1 MKNFALMMLAIF
13 ALAACSS
20 KDEPIQPKP
29 TPKTEKTEQ
38 PSTDKPQ
45 GSKPSSSEDDDKKP
59 EGDQPK
65 APEDAKE
72 PANNDPAKDE
82 PGQDEGQPNNPDQSG
97 NQSDDTTGQ
106 QNPSEDQKD
115 LDKTTKARRAKA
127 QWRGSESVIYNDAT
141 LEEVLLGSKEISTM
155 SETIKQYLT
164 FTSSSHD
171 GRSYSFTDQEV
182 KDLKIIDLKISDRS
196 TSSRTISFR
205 IDYNGVKSTDQ
216 ISLPLNMTE
225 YYTSKVTINAT
236 EAGKYYLGGVVHNI
250 GVFYSTFISYDSSK
264 YSVTLQEESKQ
275 ADEYANMLDFVVKV
289 EKGNSDEILAKVP
302 IKVRGFR
309 PLSDLNGRLQIY
321 STHGMEELLKERAN
335 RYENS
340 LKERLALGIQS
351 WIKKAT
357 FSIKGKSGQID
368 WNGEDLVGDN
378 NADVRDI
385 YLKNPKFEVVSA
397 ERKENKLD
405 LKIKLTNVSDV
416 QVGALLSLSI
426 KL

>member
-45 GSKPSSSEDDDKKP
+45 GSKPNSSEDDDKKP

-82 PGQDEGQPNNPDQSG
+82 PGQDEGQPNDPDQSG

-106 QNPSEDQKD
+106 QKPSEDQKD
-115 LDKTTKARRAKA
+115 LDKTTKGLRAKA
-127 QWRGSESVIYNDAT
+127 QWRNSESVIYKDAT

-155 SETIKQYLT
+155 SETIKKYLT
-164 FTSSSHD
+164 FTSSSHE
-171 GRSYSFTDQEV
+171 GKPYSFTGQEV
-182 KDLKIIDLKISDRS
+182 NDLKIVDLKISEPS

-236 EAGKYYLGGVVHNI
+236 EAGKYYLGGVAHNI
-250 GVFYSTFISYDSSK
+250 GVFYSRFLEYNTEK
-264 YSVTLQEESKQ
+264 YALSVSGNQ
-275 ADEYANMLDFVVKV
+275 ADEHNQSLSLQLTIK
-289 EKGNSDEILAKVP
+289 KHGSDETLATLTKTLT
-302 IKVRGFR
+302 GFR
-309 PLSDLNGRLQIY
+309 PLSSLNGSLQVF
-321 STHGMEELLKERAN
+321 STHDMEELLKERVGKKM
-335 RYENS
+335 YENN
-340 LKERLALGIQS
+340 LKEGLASGIQN
-351 WIKKAT
+351 WIKKAK
-357 FSIKGKSGQID
+357 FSIKDKSGQIE
-368 WNGEDLVGDN
+368 WNGENLVGDN
-378 NADVRDI
+378 NDAVRDI

-397 ERKENKLD
+397 ERKDNKLE
-405 LKIKLTNVSDV
+405 LKIKLTNASDV

-426 KL
+426 DL

>member
-1 MKNFALMMLAIF
+1 MTQMKKITWMMLM
-13 ALAACSS
+13 ALTLGACSS

-45 GSKPSSSEDDDKKP
+45 GSKPNSSEDDDKKP

-82 PGQDEGQPNNPDQSG
+82 PGQDEGQPNDPDQSG

-106 QNPSEDQKD
+106 QKPSEDQKD
-115 LDKTTKARRAKA
+115 LDKTTKGLRAKA
-127 QWRGSESVIYNDAT
+127 QWRDSESVIYKDAT
-141 LEEVLLGSKEISTM
+141 LEEVLLGSKDISTM

-171 GRSYSFTDQEV
+171 GKPYSFTGQEV
-182 KDLKIIDLKISDRS
+182 NDLKIVDLKISERS

-236 EAGKYYLGGVVHNI
+236 EAGKYYLGGIAHNI
-250 GVFYSTFISYDSSK
+250 GVFYSRFLEYNTEK
-264 YSVTLQEESKQ
+264 YALSVDGNQPDEHNQSLSLQLTIK
-275 ADEYANMLDFVVKV
+275 KH
-289 EKGNSDEILAKVP
+289 GSDETLATLTKTLT
-302 IKVRGFR
+302 GFR
-309 PLSDLNGRLQIY
+309 PLSNLNGSLQSSPSHDLVI
-321 STHGMEELLKERAN
+321 ELKGKVNGYKAM
-335 RYENS
+335 
-340 LKERLALGIQS
+340 LKERLNLGIQN
-351 WIKKAT
+351 WIKKAN
-357 FSIKGKSGQID
+357 FSIKGKSGEIVWSD
-368 WNGEDLVGDN
+368 GNLVGDN
-378 NADVRDI
+378 DVRDI

-397 ERKENKLD
+397 ERKDNKLE
-405 LKIKLTNVSDV
+405 LKIKLTNASDV

-426 KL
+426 DL